1 MNLLVVIVLLG
12 YVFLIYKQHANYE
25 KEAGG
30 NDSHNIDQPLVTF
43 NFFTF
48 YTKANLLR
56 AYIYLGLELMRKD
69 RGDLRQ
75 QQNFFLV
82 LLTRRF
88 KGYDRREITKVYL
101 KIMRHQSRVDLNSV
115 CDWVKKHSA
124 LEEKE
129 NMLNLLCDMVYHN
142 DLTTHSEMKYLYHI
156 ASKIG
161 VPIEVV
167 RSIISIRQERI
178 DRQRTQASSPRVN
191 QNAYLIRQ
199 KLHTLG
205 LSGKPNAEDLKKAY
219 RDLAKKH
226 HPDRFHNKSEEE
238 KQAAHERFIAINK
251 AYEFLISRY

>member
-1 MNLLVVIVLLG
+1 MGVIVVGLVIGYVLLVYRHHSNFDGDDDSKELEP
-12 YVFLIYKQHANYE
+12 LI
-25 KEAGG
+25 
-30 NDSHNIDQPLVTF
+30 TF

-48 YTKANLLR
+48 YTNANLLR

-82 LLTRRF
+82 LLSKRF
-88 KGYDRREITKVYL
+88 KGYDRREITKIYL

-115 CDWVKKHSA
+115 CDWLKKHGA
-124 LEEKE
+124 PEEKE
-129 NMLNLLCDMVYHN
+129 NLLNLLCDMVYHN
-142 DLTTHSEMKYLYHI
+142 DFTTHSEMKYLYHI

-178 DRQRTQASSPRVN
+178 DRKRTQERAPRVN
-191 QNAYLIRQ
+191 QSAYLIRQ

-238 KQAAHERFIAINK
+238 KQEAHERFVAINK
-251 AYEFLISRY
+251 AYEFLMARI